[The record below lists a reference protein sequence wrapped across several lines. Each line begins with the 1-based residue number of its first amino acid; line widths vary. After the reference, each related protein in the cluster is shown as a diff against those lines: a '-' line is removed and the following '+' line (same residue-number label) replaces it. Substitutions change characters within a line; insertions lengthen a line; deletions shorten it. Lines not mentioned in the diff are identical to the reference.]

1 MTEKNPAAQALGRLG
16 RSKNTEAQQAAAKA
30 NGAKGGRPVGIK
42 YSLSVHSL
50 NRVRAVA
57 TEAGLRFTEPPK
69 DTQFKK
75 SPDGRVLIT
84 VRVHKDDL
92 EAFKKLHKP

>member
-16 RSKNTEAQQAAAKA
+16 RAKNTEAQQAAAKA
-30 NGAKGGRPVGIK
+30 NGAKGGRPVGLK

-50 NRVRAVA
+50 NRIRPLAVA
-57 TEAGLRFTEPPK
+57 AGLRFTEPPK

-92 EAFKKLHKP
+92 EAFKKLHNP